1 MEQEYYF
8 HEGCFITELHNT
20 SEDPRLSIARVRVEK
35 GKTTVW
41 HVLQKTNEQY
51 LILEGSGLAQKGEDP
66 SIELTEGDTF
76 TIPEET
82 KQRISNIGTCDLIF
96 LAICTP
102 RFQEENYRKV

>member
-1 MEQEYYF
+1 MVQEYYF

-20 SEDPRLSIARVRVEK
+20 SEDPELSVARVRVEP

-51 LILEGSGLAQKGEDP
+51 LILEGFGLAQKGEDLAV
-66 SIELTEGDTF
+66 ELKEGDTF
-76 TIPEET
+76 TIPAET
-82 KQRISNIGTCDLIF
+82 KQRISNTGTSDLIF

-102 RFQEENYRKV
+102 RFKEKNYKTF